1 MFNKI
6 IIINLLLLFY
16 GFFLYKKHN
25 NIKYIFLNHYI
36 FIINEIL
43 NYYIGFDIYD
53 GHIRTEL
60 AYSTNGIYNFL
71 SKDLQN
77 MSLNFT
83 EGIFNDNECISPTE
97 AEENRFYEF
106 MRLCKL
112 NKGDSVLDA
121 GCGHGGLVKF
131 LRERGIDA
139 YGITISK
146 QQYVDN
152 KKNIGDYFFCGDYTK
167 KHTYLL
173 DKFDVIIL
181 PGSLEHP
188 FGGRASLES
197 SYINKYNKMKEMFSL
212 FKLYFKKD
220 SHLKLILTT
229 CIHMNLKFKDSIQ
242 AFFIERSLGGLYP
255 SLDKYSVANAKKA
268 VGYNIISEKDYT
280 WHYYYTSVCDSNHF
294 GNPMDF
300 GLLQTFVIFLLYPHI
315 IYIYLYLK
323 NGYWLWQWSNKD
335 HIKTNLNYYFEKDSK
350 KRPCTLLYTL
360 AQLP

>member
-25 NIKYIFLNHYI
+25 NIKYLFLNHYI
-36 FIINEIL
+36 FFINEIL
-43 NYYIGFDIYD
+43 NYYLGFDIYD
-53 GHIRTEL
+53 SHSRTAL
-60 AYSTNGIYNFL
+60 VYDVSI
-71 SKDLQN
+71 
-77 MSLNFT
+77 LNFILSDDIKNISYNLT
-83 EGIFNDNECISPTE
+83 EGIFKSNECISPAE

-106 MRLCKL
+106 MKLCKL

-121 GCGHGGLVKF
+121 GCGFGGLVKF
-131 LRERGIDA
+131 LRKHGINA

-146 QQYVDN
+146 QQYDDN
-152 KKNIGDYFFCGDYTK
+152 KKNIGDYFFCGDYTE

-173 DKFDVIIL
+173 NKFDVIIL

-197 SYINKYNKMKEMFSL
+197 SYINKYNKMTEMFSL

-229 CIHMNLKFKDSIQ
+229 CIHMNLKFKDDIR
-242 AFFIERSLGGLYP
+242 FFILERGFGGLYP
-255 SLDKYSVANAKKA
+255 PMNEYSVGAAKEA
-268 VGYNIISEKDYT
+268 AGYNIISEQDYS
-280 WHYYYTSVCDSNHF
+280 WEYYYTSVCDSNHF
-294 GNPMDF
+294 GNPKDF
-300 GLLQTFVIFLLYPHI
+300 GLLQTLAIFPIYPHI
-315 IYIYLYLK
+315 MYFYYHHTYGL
-323 NGYWLWQWSNKD
+323 WMWQWSNKD
-335 HIKTNLNYYFEKDSK
+335 HTKTNLNYYFEKDIE